1 MTHANAGETVADP
14 ARFDAWTMAVSQFDA
29 VADRLG
35 LERSLRERLRQ
46 PRRAT
51 AVACPVRLD
60 DGTVRVFSGYR
71 VQHNDALG
79 PAKGGIRY
87 HPDVTLGEVKALAM
101 WMTWK
106 TAVAGLPYGGAKGGV
121 ACDPK
126 AMSAGELER
135 LTRRYTREI
144 ASVIGPWKDIPAPD
158 VGTGARE
165 MAWVADEWAAAT
177 GENAPAVVTGKPVA
191 IGGSLGRNEA
201 TARGAFHCVRLAAES
216 LSIDVTRARAAV
228 QGFGNAGYHAAR
240 FLHEAG
246 ARVVAASDSRGGV
259 ANEAGLDPAALLAHK
274 EKTGSVTGFPGAKDV
289 TNADVLAAECDVL
302 VPAAL
307 ENQVTAGVAKK
318 VRARVVAEAANGPT
332 TPEADAILEKR
343 GVLVVPDILCNAGG
357 VTVSYFEWV
366 QNLQGF
372 YWSEDE
378 VNRKLEGVMR
388 KSFGDVFALS
398 RADRVSMRTAA
409 YVRAVSRVAEAVRL
423 KGLA

>member
-1 MTHANAGETVADP
+1 MADTP
-14 ARFDAWTMAVSQFDA
+14 RFDAWTMAVSQFDA

-60 DGTVRVFSGYR
+60 DGTVKVFSGYR
-71 VQHNDALG
+71 VQHSDALG

-106 TAVAGLPYGGAKGGV
+106 TAVAGLPYGGGKGGV

-144 ASVIGPWKDIPAPD
+144 ASFIGPWKDIPAPD

-201 TARGAFHCVRLAAES
+201 TARGAFHCIRLAAES

-409 YVRAVSRVAEAVRL
+409 YLRAVSRVAEAVRL